1 MVHACTC
8 TTCCKIGSRI
18 PSPSH
23 FLPHFHLSLNNLQS
37 TQSTYLAIPA
47 GVLHLSLNLAS
58 GRVCLWLMVRHFL
71 YALPARLHVVVL
83 DVPRCERDGKDSMFP
98 DFPPK
103 TPQIISIQPSRPP
116 RCGDF
121 PCITHPARY
130 LLSSP
135 PHPPPRLPHSVPSP
149 LLLRH
154 AHDTDLK
161 PIRRNG
167 RRLNGMATRPC
178 SPSATTRRAART
190 RVARREACWL
200 SLAMTAQRRSG
211 G

>member
-135 PHPPPRLPHSVPSP
+135 PQSSSTSLAASSPITTVTPPRAR
-149 LLLRH
+149 LRSQTRYSAKRATLEWH
-154 AHDTDLK
+154 TTLQRAVVLRAPGWHDV
-161 PIRRNG
+161 
-167 RRLNGMATRPC
+167 RLVG
-178 SPSATTRRAART
+178 
-190 RVARREACWL
+190 
-200 SLAMTAQRRSG
+200 
-211 G
+211 